1 MRALYKLPYAVPTKK
16 QTVGDGHLDVPQNK
30 NINKLMNYVILDLE
44 WNGAYSKK
52 AKKFV
57 NEIIEF
63 GAVKTDEQ
71 LNIIDTFSMLVT
83 PQIGKKLNS
92 RVAALTHITDEEL
105 TDSHNTFTHVLS
117 KFRKFLSDS
126 VLLTWGTSDILTLIE
141 NCKYYLGE
149 SKLSFL
155 TTYCNLQAYCE
166 HCLDHHDKSRQMG
179 LSTCAQ
185 QLGLSSEG
193 LELHRAY
200 DDAAFSLSCF
210 KELYDIDTLREF
222 IEVANDEFYR
232 KITFKNTVI
241 YDIKNPLVDKKE
253 LFICCDKCGKK
264 AHRKSKWIVK
274 NRSFRAQFKCN
285 KCKRNFEGRV
295 TFRLKYDGVTV
306 DKRCVEKPV
315 EAEKTKKCVI
325 DKFLKQNSDTEK

>member
-1 MRALYKLPYAVPTKK
+1 
-16 QTVGDGHLDVPQNK
+16 
-30 NINKLMNYVILDLE
+30 MNYVILDLE

-71 LNIIDTFSMLVT
+71 LNIIDRFSMLVT

-92 RVAALTHITDEEL
+92 RVAALTHITDEQL
-105 TDSHNTFTHVLS
+105 VDSNKTFTHVLS
-117 KFRKFLSDS
+117 KFKKFLSDS

-149 SKLSFL
+149 SKLPFM

-179 LSTCAQ
+179 LSTCAEL
-185 QLGLSSEG
+185 LGLSSQG

-200 DDAAFSLSCF
+200 DDAVFSLKCLE
-210 KELYDIDTLREF
+210 KLYDIDKLREF
-222 IEVANDEFYR
+222 IEIANDEFYR

-241 YDIKNPLVDKKE
+241 YDIRNPLIDKKE
-253 LFICCDKCGKK
+253 FYVCCDKCGKK
-264 AHRKSKWIVK
+264 AHRKTKWVTK
-274 NRSFRAQFKCN
+274 NRSFRAQFKCY
-285 KCKRNFEGRV
+285 KCKCNFEGRV
-295 TFRLKYDGVTV
+295 TFRLKYDGITV
-306 DKRCVEKPV
+306 DRRIVEKAPP
-315 EAEKTKKCVI
+315 ADTQKQRNII
-325 DKFLKQNSDTEK
+325 DKLLK

>member
-1 MRALYKLPYAVPTKK
+1 
-16 QTVGDGHLDVPQNK
+16 
-30 NINKLMNYVILDLE
+30 MNFVILDLE

-71 LNIIDTFSMLVT
+71 FNIIDTFSMLVT

-92 RVAALTHITDEEL
+92 RVAALTHITNEEL
-105 TDSHNTFTHVLS
+105 FDSNNTFTHVLS
-117 KFRKFLSDS
+117 KFKKFLSDS
-126 VLLTWGTSDILTLIE
+126 VLLTWGTSDILTLLE
-141 NCKYYLGE
+141 NHKYYLGE
-149 SKLSFL
+149 KKLPFM
-155 TTYCNLQAYCE
+155 TTYCNLQEYCE
-166 HCLDHHDKSRQMG
+166 HMLGHTDKSRQLG

-185 QLGLSSEG
+185 MLSIEVEG
-193 LELHRAY
+193 LELHRAFEDSKLSLLCLKKLY
-200 DDAAFSLSCF
+200 NSEAFL
-210 KELYDIDTLREF
+210 EF

-253 LFICCDKCGKK
+253 FYICCDKCGKK
-264 AHRKSKWIVK
+264 ARKKSKWITK

-285 KCKRNFEGRV
+285 KCKRNFEGRL
-295 TFRLKYDGVTV
+295 TFRLKYDGVSV
-306 DKRCVEKPV
+306 DRRIVEINREEKKEKRKGIF
-315 EAEKTKKCVI
+315 AKTNKTNN
-325 DKFLKQNSDTEK
+325 D